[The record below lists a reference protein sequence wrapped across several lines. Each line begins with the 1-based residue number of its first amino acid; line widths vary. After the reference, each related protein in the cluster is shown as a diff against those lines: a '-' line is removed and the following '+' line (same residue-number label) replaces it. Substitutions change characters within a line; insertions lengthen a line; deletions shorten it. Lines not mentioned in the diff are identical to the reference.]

1 MTLSRAFRLS
11 TTPASP
17 GAPATLRRWLASRRG
32 AVATLSLA
40 AVLLGPMVTSAQ
52 GTGAPAAAP
61 EVPGAAPANKQDYS
75 QAERLLFM
83 GQQLKALKPP
93 TTLRYVFRKS
103 GTLEDGFEDTV
114 TLSYKRAPNGKCCAV
129 SGDFLTGQRRL
140 QLPEIE
146 NAEANPVLL
155 YFLERDVRDM
165 QRLTKGNQA
174 YYRKRLRMAAYEG
187 ATVTPVTV
195 VFRGKS
201 VPARQVDLSPYRDDP
216 ARSRFE
222 KYARKTYRFL
232 LSDAVPGGVFGMRTV
247 MQDESPTA
255 PPMIVEEL
263 FLDGAEVP
271 KVSPTT

>member
-1 MTLSRAFRLS
+1 MTLFLLPALRSTQAAHRPLRPRRATAAALLLVLGLG
-11 TTPASP
+11 SP
-17 GAPATLRRWLASRRG
+17 LVPW
-32 AVATLSLA
+32 
-40 AVLLGPMVTSAQ
+40 AQ
-52 GTGAPAAAP
+52 GAAPVPMP
-61 EVPGAAPANKQDYS
+61 EVPGAAPANKQDFS

-83 GQQLKALKPP
+83 GQQMKALKPP

-103 GTLEDGFEDTV
+103 GALEEAFEDTV
-114 TLSYKRAPNGKCCAV
+114 TLSFKRAAGGRCCAV
-129 SGDFLTGQRRL
+129 AGDFLTGPRRL

-165 QRLTKGNQA
+165 QRLTKGNPA

-187 ATVTPVTV
+187 ATVTPVSV
-195 VFRGKS
+195 VYRGKT
-201 VPARQVDLSPYRDDP
+201 VAGQQVDLSPYRDDP

-222 KYARKTYRFL
+222 KFARKTYRFL

-247 MQDESPTA
+247 MQGETADA

-263 FLDGAEVP
+263 FLDGAEAP
-271 KVSPTT
+271 KATPTS

>member
-1 MTLSRAFRLS
+1 MTLSRVSRPPMAPTSSGVPWCRR
-11 TTPASP
+11 P
-17 GAPATLRRWLASRRG
+17 GVAGRRG
-32 AVATLSLA
+32 AGATLVLA
-40 AVLLGPMVTSAQ
+40 AALLGSGAWAQ
-52 GTGAPAAAP
+52 GAGAPAAEPVAP
-61 EVPGAAPANKQDYS
+61 GTSPANKQDYS
-75 QAERLLFM
+75 PAERLLFM

-93 TTLRYVFRKS
+93 TTLRYRFRKS
-103 GTLEDGFEDTV
+103 GSLEDAFEDSV
-114 TLSYKRAPNGKCCAV
+114 TLSFKRAANGKCCTA
-129 SGDFLTGQRRL
+129 SGDFLTGARRL

-174 YYRKRLRMAAYEG
+174 YYRKRLRMAAYEA

-195 VFRGKS
+195 VYRGKP
-201 VPARQVDLSPYRDDP
+201 VPAQQVDLAPYQDDP

-247 MQDESPTA
+247 MQDESPAA

-263 FLDGAEVP
+263 FLEGAEIP
-271 KVSPTT
+271 KASPTT